1 MAFALK
7 RQGIL
12 VQKVPCF
19 NTTSPKNG
27 KKYAIITGK
36 PELTL
41 DASKLQILNK
51 MKDIKNSDGSLI
63 SVVLV
68 TQTVSEGVD
77 LKISARFTYWTHGGT
92 WVDRTRLGR
101 AARYMSHIA
110 LPESQRNV
118 TIYNHVCV
126 LSNDRESVDHVYS

>member
-1 MAFALK
+1 
-7 RQGIL
+7 
-12 VQKVPCF
+12 
-19 NTTSPKNG
+19 
-27 KKYAIITGK
+27 
-36 PELTL
+36 
-41 DASKLQILNK
+41 
-51 MKDIKNSDGSLI
+51 
-63 SVVLV
+63 V

-92 WVDRTRLGR
+92 WVDRTNYRR

-126 LSNDRESVDHVYS
+126 LSNDRESVDHVYIRRALQKRSVISDVLEVIRSESIDCNKNTAYLKPERRSRWRHHKDVK